1 MTASSPEAGS
11 PAPPAPATRFHG
23 TLYRAL
29 NPRWMREPLSGEGAR
44 RHGGRFN
51 ARGRA
56 ALYTA
61 LDPLTAIAEASQA
74 GQPLQPVTLVSYAA
88 ALDRVFD
95 ATDPAALAAEGVT
108 AENLAAPDWRLRMA
122 APGASRPRSP
132 AGYLDKANELAPGQA
147 LAERLIAEGYAAM
160 LVPSYARTAQ
170 PWSRNLVLWDW
181 DGRVAVNDAEG
192 RLG

>member
-1 MTASSPEAGS
+1 MASLPETAGDA
-11 PAPPAPATRFHG
+11 AARPPPPDPTIWQG

-51 ARGRA
+51 LKGRA

-61 LDPLTAIAEASQA
+61 LDPMTAVAEASQV

-88 ALDRVFD
+88 AVGPIFD
-95 ATDPAALAAEGVT
+95 ATEPALLAKWAVSP
-108 AENLAAPDWRLRMA
+108 ADLAAPDWRLRMGA
-122 APGASRPRSP
+122 ARPP
-132 AGYLDKANELAPGQA
+132 AGTTAPEGGAPGQI
-147 LAERLIAEGYAAM
+147 LAERLIAHGYAAM

-170 PWSRNLVLWDW
+170 PGARNMVLWDW
-181 DGRVAVNDAEG
+181 DGRISVNDTEG
-192 RLG
+192 RLA

>member
-1 MTASSPEAGS
+1 MTASSPE
-11 PAPPAPATRFHG
+11 PPEAPPSPTPAIRFHG

-88 ALDRVFD
+88 DLEGVFD
-95 ATDPAALAAEGVT
+95 ATDPAVLAARGMT
-108 AENLAAPDWRLRMA
+108 AEDLAAPDWRLRMA
-122 APGASRPRSP
+122 PGASRPRTH
-132 AGYLDKANELAPGQA
+132 AGHPDKARGLAPGQA

-181 DGRVAVNDAEG
+181 DGRVTVNDAEG
-192 RLG
+192 RLD